1 MQKLGENS
9 EKHRFS
15 ACFLAK
21 HTPRTQVGVVTKRFG
36 SLNKSILLVVSLL
49 MTGVLH
55 VTWWAF
61 RFWSYR
67 GVSRLECIL

>member
-1 MQKLGENS
+1 MLGVS
-9 EKHRFS
+9 PSK
-15 ACFLAK
+15 
-21 HTPRTQVGVVTKRFG
+21 QVGVVTKRFG

-61 RFWSYR
+61 RLWWGIWATS
-67 GVSRLECIL
+67 S